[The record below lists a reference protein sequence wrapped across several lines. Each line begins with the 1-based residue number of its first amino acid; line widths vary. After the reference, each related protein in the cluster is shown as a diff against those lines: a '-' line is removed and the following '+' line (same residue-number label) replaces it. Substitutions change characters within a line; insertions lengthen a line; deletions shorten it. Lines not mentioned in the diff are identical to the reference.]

1 MRRSSDMWGA
11 RIRPLVLAGTLL
23 AGCASASAQVNP
35 IELAPAVTEAAVAL
49 PTEPPQAPVG
59 PAPTEPPAQS
69 PATDTSPAS
78 QSIGPGYVPG
88 YNPLTGLPVANADV
102 LKCKPLLVSISEFPP
117 KAQALQTGLS
127 VASQIFRINMGAED
141 GTRQLVVFNADYAS
155 QLSSILANQLAEG
168 GQGFVIGPI
177 RSGRVVFEDIKTL
190 FPGGLLITAGAS
202 AEVARQ
208 LSNRVN
214 VFGSDP
220 NNINSA
226 GLDPAKLQG
235 ITPCDADPTAYAGL
249 IFDPA
254 PPAGGTPAPS
264 LRVVYSD
271 LNRVEWN
278 YEAAGARYL
287 ESRDR
292 ATGRQ
297 MFPST
302 DSLTGEPL
310 GFPNVVVLFAQHRYV
325 NSAATITEVELLYVQ
340 GRRGLLF
347 RDGQYYDIKWSTLGG
362 KLKLTDKSGQP
373 VALKPGPTYFEV
385 VSFQSEWDP
394 AKLEVHFHGPPLP

>member
-1 MRRSSDMWGA
+1 MRRNHGKPSSA
-11 RIRPLVLAGTLL
+11 VLSLVLVAVLL
-23 AGCASASAQVNP
+23 SGCVSASAQVSS
-35 IELAPAVTEAAVAL
+35 IEPGPAVTEAQLVVPTQL
-49 PTEPPQAPVG
+49 PISPTA
-59 PAPTEPPAQS
+59 PAPTEAPAADVPPAS
-69 PATDTSPAS
+69 PV
-78 QSIGPGYVPG
+78 IGPGYVPG
-88 YNPLTGLPVANADV
+88 YNPLTGLPAANV
-102 LKCKPLLVSISEFPP
+102 ENLKCKPLLVSISEFPP
-117 KAQALQTGLS
+117 KAQELQTGLS

-141 GTRQLVVFNADYAS
+141 GTRQLAVFNADYADK
-155 QLSSILANQLAEG
+155 LSSILANRLAEG
-168 GQGFVIGPI
+168 GHGFVIGPI

-220 NNINSA
+220 NNVNSA

-235 ITPCDADPTAYAGL
+235 ITPCNADPASYAGL
-249 IFDPA
+249 IFDPT
-254 PPAGGTPAPS
+254 PPAGGAPAPS
-264 LRVVYSD
+264 FRVIYSD
-271 LNRVEWN
+271 LNRVEWT
-278 YEAAGARYL
+278 YEAAGTKYL

-297 MFPST
+297 MYPST

-325 NSAATITEVELLYVQ
+325 NRAATITEVELLYVQ
-340 GRRGLLF
+340 GRKGLLF
-347 RDGQYYDIKWSTLGG
+347 RDGQYYDIGWSTLGG
-362 KLKLTDKSGQP
+362 KLKLTDKAGEP
-373 VALKPGPTYFEV
+373 IALKPGPTYFEV

-394 AKLEVHFHGPPLP
+394 SKLEVHFHGPPLP

>member
-1 MRRSSDMWGA
+1 MRRDHGKPSSAVLFLM
-11 RIRPLVLAGTLL
+11 LVAGLL
-23 AGCASASAQVNP
+23 SGCASASAQVNA
-35 IELAPAVTEAAVAL
+35 IEPGPAVTEAQLLV
-49 PTEPPQAPVG
+49 PTQPLISPTA
-59 PAPTEPPAQS
+59 PAPTEVPAAVVPPAS
-69 PATDTSPAS
+69 TV
-78 QSIGPGYVPG
+78 IGPGYVPG
-88 YNPLTGLPVANADV
+88 YNPLTGLPAANAEN

-117 KAQALQTGLS
+117 KAQELQTGLS
-127 VASQIFRINMGAED
+127 AASQIFRINMGAED
-141 GTRQLVVFNADYAS
+141 GTRQLVVFNADYADK
-155 QLSSILANQLAEG
+155 LSSILANHLAEG

-226 GLDPAKLQG
+226 GLDPAKLKG
-235 ITPCDADPTAYAGL
+235 LTPCNADPASYAGL
-249 IFDPA
+249 IFDPT
-254 PPAGGTPAPS
+254 PPAGGAPAPS
-264 LRVVYSD
+264 FQVIYSD
-271 LNRVEWN
+271 LNRVGWT
-278 YEAAGARYL
+278 YEAAGAKYL

-297 MFPST
+297 MYPST
-302 DSLTGEPL
+302 DALTGEPL

-325 NSAATITEVELLYVQ
+325 NTAATITEVELLYVQ
-340 GRRGLLF
+340 GRKGLLF
-347 RDGQYYDIKWSTLGG
+347 RDGQYYDIGWSTLGG
-362 KLKLTDKSGQP
+362 KLKLTDKAGEP
-373 VALKPGPTYFEV
+373 IALKPGPTYFEV

-394 AKLEVHFHGPPLP
+394 SKLEVHFHGPPLP

>member
-1 MRRSSDMWGA
+1 MRRSSAMREA
-11 RIRPLVLAGTLL
+11 RIWPLMLAGALL
-23 AGCASASAQVNP
+23 AGCASASAQVKA
-35 IELAPAVTEAAVAL
+35 IEPRPAVTEAELVL
-49 PTEPPQAPVG
+49 PAEPPLMPNP
-59 PAPTEPPAQS
+59 PAPTEPPAQAAGVDL
-69 PATDTSPAS
+69 PPGS
-78 QSIGPGYVPG
+78 QVIGPGYVPG
-88 YNPLTGLPVANADV
+88 YNPLTGLPIANADV

-141 GTRQLVVFNADYAS
+141 GTRQLVVFNADYAD
-155 QLSSILANQLAEG
+155 QLASILANHLAEG
-168 GQGFVIGPI
+168 GDGFVIGPI
-177 RSGRVVFEDIKTL
+177 RSGRVVFEDIKAL

-235 ITPCDADPTAYAGL
+235 ITPCDADPAAYAGL
-249 IFDPA
+249 TFDPT
-254 PPAGGTPAPS
+254 PPAGGAPAPS

-278 YEAAGARYL
+278 YEAAGAKYL

-292 ATGRQ
+292 ATGVQ
-297 MFPST
+297 LYPST

-325 NSAATITEVELLYVQ
+325 NRAATITEVELLYVQ
-340 GRRGLLF
+340 GRKGLLF
-347 RDGQYYDIKWSTLGG
+347 WDGQYYDIGWATLGG
-362 KLKLTDKSGQP
+362 KLKLTGKDGRP
-373 VALKPGPTYFEV
+373 IALKPGPTYFEV
-385 VSFQSEWDP
+385 VSFQSQWDA
-394 AKLEVHFHGPPLP
+394 AKLEVRFHGPPLP

>member
-1 MRRSSDMWGA
+1 MRRDHGKPSSA
-11 RIRPLVLAGTLL
+11 FLSLVLVAILL
-23 AGCASASAQVNP
+23 AGCASASAQVKV
-35 IELAPAVTEAAVAL
+35 IEPRPAVAEAQLVL
-49 PTEPPQAPVG
+49 PTEPPVAPTA
-59 PAPTEPPAQS
+59 PAPTEAAAADVPPAS
-69 PATDTSPAS
+69 KV
-78 QSIGPGYVPG
+78 IGPGYVPG
-88 YNPLTGLPVANADV
+88 YNPLTGLPAANADI

-117 KAQALQTGLS
+117 KAQELQTGLS

-141 GTRQLVVFNADYAS
+141 GTRQLVVFNADYADK
-155 QLSSILANQLAEG
+155 LSSILANHLAEG
-168 GQGFVIGPI
+168 GHGFVIGPI

-235 ITPCDADPTAYAGL
+235 LTPCDADPASYAGL
-249 IFDPA
+249 TFDPA
-254 PPAGGTPAPS
+254 PPAGGAPALS
-264 LRVVYSD
+264 FWVIYSD
-271 LNRVEWN
+271 LNRVEWT
-278 YEAAGARYL
+278 YEAAGAKYL

-297 MFPST
+297 MYPST

-325 NSAATITEVELLYVQ
+325 NRAATITEVELLYVQ
-340 GRRGLLF
+340 GRKGLLF
-347 RDGQYYDIKWSTLGG
+347 RDGQYYDIGWSTLGG
-362 KLKLTDKSGQP
+362 RLKLTDKAGQP
-373 VALKPGPTYFEV
+373 IALKPGPTYFEV
-385 VSFQSEWDP
+385 VSYQSEWDP
-394 AKLEVHFHGPPLP
+394 AKLEVRFHGPPLP